1 MDSKINVYDR
11 TVKIHAVRRVIEEGH
26 CPHHIAAELEIKA
39 EQLQNWIRR
48 YAISTEGAPGRFRL
62 KTSADELR
70 ELRREVESL
79 KNEQINFMN
88 LLRNSYSEEG

>member
-1 MDSKINVYDR
+1 MDPKITVYDR
-11 TVKIHAVRRVIEEGH
+11 AVKIHAVRRVIEEGH

-48 YAISTEGAPGRFRL
+48 YAISAEGSPGRFRL

-79 KNEQINFMN
+79 KHEHLNFMN
-88 LLRNSYSEEG
+88 SLRSS

>member
-1 MDSKINVYDR
+1 MDPKINAYDR
-11 TVKIHAVRRVIEEGH
+11 AVKIHAVRRVIEEGH
-26 CPHHIAAELEIKA
+26 CPHRIAAELEINS

-48 YAISTEGAPGRFRL
+48 YAISTEEGPGRFRL

-79 KNEQINFMN
+79 KHEQINFMN
-88 LLRNSYSEEG
+88 SLKGNYSDGA